1 MIHVGFVGT
10 RRGMR
15 PDQRSAVYLLLRGLY
30 RDAGITLHHGD
41 GIGADAE
48 FHELARKV
56 FGPDSWIVG
65 HPSTHN
71 LRAFC
76 EFDEER
82 DRLPPLERNRVI
94 AEAADIVL
102 AAPYEMTEQ
111 ERDDTW
117 HDDTWN
123 TIRIARE
130 LARELVIVYPDGSVK
145 EEKGNQ

>member
-1 MIHVGFVGT
+1 MIHVVFVGT

-41 GIGADAE
+41 GIGAD
-48 FHELARKV
+48 
-56 FGPDSWIVG
+56 SWIVG

-94 AEAADIVL
+94 VEAADIVL

-130 LARELVIVYPDGSVK
+130 LERELVIVYPNGSVK